1 MDEQIFFRKIVVYK
15 VQILRASF
23 GVQILIKNL
32 LRLLNS
38 VVDFSVFCGFCP
50 WIYFQATIQLHM
62 IRAFTWRF
70 LTTTSGHSNRSR

>member
-1 MDEQIFFRKIVVYK
+1 MDEQTFLERFVVYK
-15 VQILRASF
+15 DQILRASF
-23 GVQILIKNL
+23 GAKILIKNL

-62 IRAFTWRF
+62 IRAFSW
-70 LTTTSGHSNRSR
+70 